1 MDQIVMYQK
10 GLHKVFRGTQIP
22 INCSAVPLG
31 LQGYIT
37 YNEQKTQKRPG
48 LAVETLKI
56 CQSLFLLDKEVDL
69 QDILILL
76 RLTFPLLIKKIEAS

>member
-56 CQSLFLLDKEVDL
+56 CQSLQIEDVNVTNQNSYSYK
-69 QDILILL
+69 Q
-76 RLTFPLLIKKIEAS
+76 IKIAMNGNI